1 MLVGAACLGLF
12 LAYLCG
18 ERLALDRA
26 RRRVPRR
33 VCVTGTRGKSSVT
46 RLIAAALR
54 EQGEVVLAKTTGSRP
69 MLILPDG
76 TERDIPRAGP
86 PSLLEQKRL
95 LRLAARLGARTL
107 VAEMMSIRP
116 ESLAVESRRLLKA
129 GLVAVTNVRLDHLDL
144 MGRTRA
150 EVAASLT
157 AAFPDGGEIFFPAE
171 EREPAFDRAAAE
183 RGARLLP
190 LPALGHPGRPAPTL
204 PYPEFEANIRLALGV
219 ASRLGVAEEVARRGM
234 AGVKPDLGSL
244 KVWRVETGTPPQK
257 VWLASAFAA
266 NDPASSLEAVGRV
279 LDIIPARE
287 PRLAAVLNLRE
298 DRGDRSRQW
307 LDTLFQGRLAAFER
321 LFVVGGHARAF
332 VRIAAKGRAGGRPSI
347 HLLSGASPE
356 VITASAA
363 GAAGDGG
370 IIIGLGNMGG
380 LGEGLVAYWS
390 RIGRAHGH

>member
-1 MLVGAACLGLF
+1 
-12 LAYLCG
+12 
-18 ERLALDRA
+18 
-26 RRRVPRR
+26 
-33 VCVTGTRGKSSVT
+33 VT

-54 EQGEVVLAKTTGSRP
+54 EHGEVVLAKTTGSQP
-69 MLILPDG
+69 VLILPDG
-76 TERDIPRAGP
+76 TERAIPRAGP

-116 ESLAVESRRLLKA
+116 ESLAVESRRLLKP

-150 EVAASLT
+150 EIAASLA
-157 AAFPDGGEIFFPAE
+157 AAFPDGGEVLFPAE
-171 EREPAFDRAAAE
+171 ERDSVFDRAAGE

-190 LPALGHPGRPAPTL
+190 LPAVERSGGPAPAL
-204 PYPEFEANIRLALGV
+204 PYPEFEANVRLALGV
-219 ASRLGVAEEVARRGM
+219 ARRLGVPEEVARRGM

-244 KVWRVETGTPPQK
+244 KIWRAEAGGPAQS

-266 NDPASSLEAVGRV
+266 NDPVSSLEAVGRV
-279 LDIIPARE
+279 LGSIPARE
-287 PRLAAVLNLRE
+287 PRVVAVLNLRE

-307 LDTLFQGRLAAFER
+307 LETLCQGRLAAFER
-321 LFVVGGHARAF
+321 LFVVGGHARPF
-332 VRIAAKGRAGGRPSI
+332 VRIAAKSRAGGRPSVI
-347 HLLSGASPE
+347 LLPGASPE
-356 VITASAA
+356 LITASAA

-370 IIIGLGNMGG
+370 IVIGLGNMGG